1 MFFNQPGSG
10 NVGLNAGEIAYNFTC
25 QKQLDMWVGT
35 YPAGS
40 TDAAENP
47 APSVYEAF
55 ATATGKPAML
65 PEYAA
70 EYWQSKDV
78 SETYI
83 KLIYSRTTRNLTV
96 LYYE

>member
-1 MFFNQPGSG
+1 
-10 NVGLNAGEIAYNFTC
+10 
-25 QKQLDMWVGT
+25 MWVGT